1 MIQGRLPA
9 VAAAICALSVAL
21 GAYASHV
28 ASARDQKHL
37 AIAAIFAFANG
48 LALIVISPRD
58 SRLATISKSCLLAG
72 IILFSGS
79 LAGAGLFSTPTGAA
93 PMGGSL
99 LILGWLLAAADYWRK
114 P

>member
-1 MIQGRLPA
+1 MMRRLPA
-9 VAAAICALSVAL
+9 LAAVICAMSVAL

-28 ASARDQKHL
+28 ASAPDQKRL
-37 AIAAIFAFANG
+37 AIAALFAFANG

-58 SRLATISKSCLLAG
+58 SRLAMTGKLCLLSG
-72 IILFSGS
+72 IALFSGS
-79 LAGAGLFSTPTGAA
+79 LAGAALLSTSTVAA

-99 LILGWLLAAADYWRK
+99 LILGWLLVAADYWRK